1 VSDHGW
7 TPKGLLWYGTELSRI
22 TLTAGSIRLGPFVG
36 DLVQGEWTVKLPD
49 GGEYGTVT
57 CRESFIWT
65 FRKAF
70 NVLGAE
76 PSDLM
81 VLEFDIK
88 ARTVL
93 VRVGGPGLF
102 ESVQEGEEDGTL
114 EESDIV
120 DDGSAAAQ
128 NC

>member
-1 VSDHGW
+1 
-7 TPKGLLWYGTELSRI
+7 
-22 TLTAGSIRLGPFVG
+22 
-36 DLVQGEWTVKLPD
+36 LPD

-57 CRESFIWT
+57 CRDSFIWT
-65 FRKAF
+65 FRKPF

-93 VRVGGPGLF
+93 MRVGGPGLF
-102 ESVQEGEEDGTL
+102 EAVQESEADVETL
-114 EESDIV
+114 EEV
-120 DDGSAAAQ
+120 DNIDSGSADAQ
-128 NC
+128 DLLVRTREVPSQY